1 MSLGTVTALIRDGVF
16 LVLKL
21 SSPILIAA
29 LVVGLIVAI
38 IQAVTSIQEQTLT
51 FVPKLL
57 VILIALVLLGSWM
70 FASLRS
76 YTINLF
82 EMIPENWKCILL
94 HTTIIDIPKQKP
106 KGEMYFY
113 YIPKGILFFRCLKDM
128 I

>member
-1 MSLGTVTALIRDGVF
+1 MSLGTVIALIRDGVF

-76 YTINLF
+76 YTVNLF
-82 EMIPENWKCILL
+82 EMIP
-94 HTTIIDIPKQKP
+94 
-106 KGEMYFY
+106 
-113 YIPKGILFFRCLKDM
+113 DM
-128 I
+128 AR